1 MMRRPWATPVLAL
14 AAIVALGGCSELN
27 FLTQTAKNVNQ
38 DKPTGGIY
46 KIGNPYQIEGVWYYP
61 AVDYS
66 YAETGIASWYGPNF
80 HGKYTANGEL
90 YDQNAL
96 TAAHRTLPLP
106 SVVRVTNL
114 ENGRSVKLTVN
125 DRGPFAKGRIIDVS
139 RRSAQLLGFDG
150 KGTARVRVEIVA
162 DESRAIASRLL
173 GKTDPNIIAE
183 APPAAPR
190 AVVAAADLPPPP
202 GARSA
207 PPSAATTPSSAP
219 RAAAPARSAGP
230 TAESDAGIVSTVPVK
245 PTGIYVQAGAFAQ
258 FDNANRMRVRLQ
270 GLGPTQV
277 TQVNLGDR
285 PLFRVRVG
293 PMQNVDEA
301 DKLLDRVVKAGYPE
315 ARIIVD

>member
-1 MMRRPWATPVLAL
+1 MMRRRWATSVLASV
-14 AAIVALGGCSELN
+14 AILTLGGCAELN
-27 FLTQTAKNVNQ
+27 FLSQTAKNVNQ
-38 DKPTGGIY
+38 DQPAGGIY
-46 KIGNPYQIEGVWYYP
+46 KVGNPYQIDGVWYYP
-61 AVDYS
+61 AVDYN
-66 YAETGIASWYGPNF
+66 YVETGIASWYGPNF
-80 HGKYTANGEL
+80 HGKHTANGEI

-106 SVVRVTNL
+106 SIVRVTNL

-125 DRGPFAKGRIIDVS
+125 DRGPYAKGRIIDVS

-162 DESRAIASRLL
+162 DESRALAAKLS
-173 GKTDPNIIAE
+173 GKTDPNIVAE
-183 APPAAPR
+183 KPPAAPR
-190 AVVAAADLPPPP
+190 GAVAAADLPPPP
-202 GARSA
+202 GAKAA
-207 PPSAATTPSSAP
+207 PPSAAAAP
-219 RAAAPARSAGP
+219 PRSPPPPARSATP
-230 TAESDAGIVSTVPVK
+230 APEPDLKTVPVK

-293 PMQNVDEA
+293 PIQNVDEA

>member
-1 MMRRPWATPVLAL
+1 MMRRRWATPVLAL
-14 AAIVALGGCSELN
+14 LAILALGGCAELN
-27 FLTQTAKNVNQ
+27 FLSQTAKNVNQ
-38 DKPTGGIY
+38 DKPAGGVY
-46 KIGNPYQIEGVWYYP
+46 KIGNPYQIDGVWYYP
-61 AVDYS
+61 AVDYN
-66 YAETGIASWYGPNF
+66 YVETGIASWYGPNF
-80 HGKYTANGEL
+80 HGKYTANGES

-162 DESRAIASRLL
+162 DESRTLAARLS
-173 GKTDPNIIAE
+173 GKTDPNMIAE
-183 APPAAPR
+183 KPPAAPR
-190 AVVAAADLPPPP
+190 GSVAVADLPPPP
-202 GARSA
+202 GAKSA
-207 PPSAATTPSSAP
+207 PQIASA
-219 RAAAPARSAGP
+219 AAAPLQSTPPPPRITASAP
-230 TAESDAGIVSTVPVK
+230 EPDVTTVPVK

-258 FDNANRMRVRLQ
+258 FDNANRMKVRLQ

-277 TQVNLGDR
+277 TQINLGDR

-293 PMQNVDEA
+293 PIQNVDEA